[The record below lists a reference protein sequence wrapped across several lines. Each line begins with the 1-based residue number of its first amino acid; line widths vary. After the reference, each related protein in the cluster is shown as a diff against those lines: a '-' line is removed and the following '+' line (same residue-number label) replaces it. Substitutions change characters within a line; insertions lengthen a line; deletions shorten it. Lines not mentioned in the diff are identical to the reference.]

1 LTVPLCG
8 LPQTVKFK
16 MGASLIVLP
25 STENPKGVGRK
36 KRMART
42 LQVAPRA
49 TRKPR
54 SIKTAPTLEQIQ
66 ARAYE
71 IYLERRGA
79 PGSQIDD
86 WLRAER
92 ELASDAP
99 SKPRKAARSPK
110 SESEA
115 A

>member
-1 LTVPLCG
+1 
-8 LPQTVKFK
+8 
-16 MGASLIVLP
+16 
-25 STENPKGVGRK
+25 
-36 KRMART
+36 MART

-54 SIKTAPTLEQIQ
+54 ISKAAPTLEQIQ

-79 PGSQIDD
+79 PGSQIED

-92 ELASDAP
+92 ELISDPP
-99 SKPRKAARSPK
+99 SKPRRAARSTK

>member
-1 LTVPLCG
+1 
-8 LPQTVKFK
+8 
-16 MGASLIVLP
+16 
-25 STENPKGVGRK
+25 
-36 KRMART
+36 MART

-54 SIKTAPTLEQIQ
+54 STKTAPTLEQIQ
-66 ARAYE
+66 ARAYQ

-79 PGSQIDD
+79 PGNQIDD

-92 ELASDAP
+92 ELASEAP
-99 SKPRKAARSPK
+99 SKPRRAARSPK

>member
-1 LTVPLCG
+1 
-8 LPQTVKFK
+8 
-16 MGASLIVLP
+16 
-25 STENPKGVGRK
+25 
-36 KRMART
+36 MART

-54 SIKTAPTLEQIQ
+54 AARSAPTLEQIQ

-79 PGSQIDD
+79 PGNQIAD

-92 ELASDAP
+92 ELASGGP
-99 SKPRKAARSPK
+99 TKPRKATRTAK
-110 SESEA
+110 SQA

>member
-1 LTVPLCG
+1 
-8 LPQTVKFK
+8 
-16 MGASLIVLP
+16 
-25 STENPKGVGRK
+25 
-36 KRMART
+36 MART

-54 SIKTAPTLEQIQ
+54 TSKAAPTLEQIQ
-66 ARAYE
+66 TRAYE

-79 PGSQIDD
+79 AGNQIED

-92 ELASDAP
+92 ELVSDAP
-99 SKPRKAARSPK
+99 SKPRKAARPTK

>member
-1 LTVPLCG
+1 
-8 LPQTVKFK
+8 
-16 MGASLIVLP
+16 
-25 STENPKGVGRK
+25 
-36 KRMART
+36 MART

-54 SIKTAPTLEQIQ
+54 SSKTGPTLQQIQ
-66 ARAYE
+66 TRAYE

-79 PGSQIDD
+79 PGNQIDD

-92 ELASDAP
+92 ELASAGP
-99 SKPRKAARSPK
+99 VKPRSSARSPK
-110 SESEA
+110 SEA

>member
-1 LTVPLCG
+1 
-8 LPQTVKFK
+8 
-16 MGASLIVLP
+16 
-25 STENPKGVGRK
+25 
-36 KRMART
+36 MART

-54 SIKTAPTLEQIQ
+54 TTKAAPTPEQIQ

-71 IYLERRGA
+71 IYLERRGT
-79 PGSQIDD
+79 PGSQIED

-92 ELASDAP
+92 ELLSDAP
-99 SKPRKAARSPK
+99 NKPRRAARSTK

>member
-1 LTVPLCG
+1 
-8 LPQTVKFK
+8 
-16 MGASLIVLP
+16 
-25 STENPKGVGRK
+25 
-36 KRMART
+36 MART

-54 SIKTAPTLEQIQ
+54 TTKAAPTLEQIQ

-92 ELASDAP
+92 ELVSAAP
-99 SKPRKAARSPK
+99 SKPRRAAHSAK

>member
-1 LTVPLCG
+1 
-8 LPQTVKFK
+8 
-16 MGASLIVLP
+16 
-25 STENPKGVGRK
+25 
-36 KRMART
+36 MART

-54 SIKTAPTLEQIQ
+54 TTKAAPTLEQIQ

-71 IYLERRGA
+71 LYLERRGA

-99 SKPRKAARSPK
+99 SKTRRAARPTK
-110 SESEA
+110 SEEEA